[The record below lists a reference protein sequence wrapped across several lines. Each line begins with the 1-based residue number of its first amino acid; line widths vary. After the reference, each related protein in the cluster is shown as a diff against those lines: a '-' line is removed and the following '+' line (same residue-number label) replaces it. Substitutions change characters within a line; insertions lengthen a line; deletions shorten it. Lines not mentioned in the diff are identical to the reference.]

1 MNMNTLADRVIKAIE
16 ASGHNASSIARQI
29 GCSPEAVLQW
39 MSGSTKNIKNEFL
52 FALADI
58 TKFNARWLATGDGP
72 EIDSYAMNRH
82 IQHVVAVMEKM
93 PDVVQAEAVKE
104 VDSLAEFAAK
114 LSKLPTNNGTDG

>member
-1 MNMNTLADRVIKAIE
+1 MKMNTLADRVIKAIE

-58 TKFNARWLATGDGP
+58 TKFNARWLATGDLGKL
-72 EIDSYAMNRH
+72 D
-82 IQHVVAVMEKM
+82 AVLESAAGQ
-93 PDVVQAEAVKE
+93 QALEPMARQM
-104 VDSLAEFAAK
+104 LADLAGGLLLLHSAGERK
-114 LSKLPTNNGTDG
+114 Q

>member
-1 MNMNTLADRVIKAIE
+1 MQMKTLAERVTKAIE
-16 ASGHNASSIARQI
+16 TSGHNASSVARQI

-39 MSGSTKNIKNEFL
+39 MSGSTKNIKNDFL
-52 FALADI
+52 FALADL
-58 TKFNARWLATGDGP
+58 TNFNARWLGTGDGP
-72 EIDSYAMNRH
+72 EINNYAINKR

-114 LSKLPTNNGTDG
+114 LTKPTSNNGTDG

>member
-1 MNMNTLADRVIKAIE
+1 MSMNTLAERVTKAIE
-16 ASGHNASSIARQI
+16 TSGNTASSVARQI

-39 MSGSTKNIKNEFL
+39 MNGSTKNIKNEFL

-58 TKFNARWLATGDGP
+58 TKFNARWLGTGDGP
-72 EIDSYAMNRH
+72 EIDAYALNRY

-114 LSKLPTNNGTDG
+114 LTKPPSKNGTDG